1 MIHTELLKLDAP
13 YQVIYCGGEVGLHV
27 ATLIVVDERRDA
39 EGRYLGIETHSHPV
53 VSYVGKR
60 EEKAKSLTLSTAPY
74 ILDGAE
80 GVVWNRAELRDT
92 MHLCMEGDE
101 VVDLKRINDILSSEL
116 GTKELPTLLRIAGDL
131 KNLGIKIN
139 VPPREVMEQPKTLVF
154 CAAGNVYKE
163 GRPYV
168 YVMSEEVVFFAWWDD
183 AVTMAVELNTQQ
195 FAYGQLYPKENRP
208 RFTFCIDKE
217 ETYADLYTSEDGTL
231 DEQYE
236 AIDPEVKARMEK
248 LVELLNNPETLY
260 PF

>member
-13 YQVIYCGGEVGLHV
+13 YRVIYCGGEVGLHV

-53 VSYVGKR
+53 VSYVGKCDK
-60 EEKAKSLTLSTAPY
+60 KAKSLTLSTAPY

-101 VVDLKRINDILSSEL
+101 SVDLKRINDILSSEL
-116 GTKELPTLLRIAGDL
+116 GTKELPTLLRIAGNL

-139 VPPREVMEQPKTLVF
+139 VPPREVMEQPKLLVF
-154 CAAGNVYKE
+154 CATGNMYKK
-163 GRPYV
+163 GLPYV
-168 YVMSEEVVFFAWWDD
+168 YVVSDEAVFLAWWDD
-183 AVTMAVELNTQQ
+183 AVKMAVELNSQQ
-195 FAYGQLYPKENRP
+195 FAYAQLYPKDNRP

-217 ETYADLYTSEDGTL
+217 ETYADLYSFDSGTV

>member
-13 YQVIYCGGEVGLHV
+13 YQVICCGEEVGLHV
-27 ATLIVVDERRDA
+27 ATLIVIDEQRDT
-39 EGRYLGIETHSHPV
+39 EGKYLGIETHSHPV
-53 VSYVGKR
+53 VSY
-60 EEKAKSLTLSTAPY
+60 AN
-74 ILDGAE
+74 GAD
-80 GVVWNRAELRDT
+80 GVVWNRAELRDIT
-92 MHLCMEGDE
+92 SLCMEGDGA
-101 VVDLKRINDILSSEL
+101 VDLKRINDLFSIYL
-116 GTKELPTLLRIAGDL
+116 GFNKFPSLLRISGLL

-139 VPPREVMEQPKTLVF
+139 VPEREVMEQPKTLIF
-154 CAAGNVYKE
+154 CSTGIFYRE
-163 GRPYV
+163 RRPYV
-168 YVMSEEVVFFAWWDD
+168 YVVSDEAVFLAWWDD
-183 AVTMAVELNTQQ
+183 ALTMAIELNSQQ

-217 ETYADLYTSEDGTL
+217 ETYADLYSIDDGTL